1 MDYLADY
8 EAQEREGVEIL
19 KRDPRKFFIFESDL
33 PSSTNLGKLHDASN
47 AEGEEESAETG
58 AVSGSSSIGGASL
71 GRPVGLRNPF
81 FNDKPTACPLKM
93 GRDLP
98 ADTRTEKEKKRDER
112 QERMRAAAEE
122 AALAAK
128 KGAAY
133 EVAMAAEEDLEDGSE
148 DVDYD
153 KSEEDA
159 EKELWADQEEQWR
172 DMDRKVFDMTPPSAR
187 LTPDD
192 VDWVIKELKARVDK
206 LQDRLD
212 FEDKVRRKEMDKS
225 GDAVAKT
232 IDSIDDIDRYVME
245 GLGYDM
251 ARLEALVQELTP
263 EQSSALEDI
272 DFRGRA
278 GITAEEMT
286 RELSLVPGLTEEQV
300 QMLVEMEMKLLQ
312 DESLKNITKVG

>member
-1 MDYLADY
+1 
-8 EAQEREGVEIL
+8 
-19 KRDPRKFFIFESDL
+19 
-33 PSSTNLGKLHDASN
+33 
-47 AEGEEESAETG
+47 
-58 AVSGSSSIGGASL
+58 
-71 GRPVGLRNPF
+71 
-81 FNDKPTACPLKM
+81 
-93 GRDLP
+93 
-98 ADTRTEKEKKRDER
+98 
-112 QERMRAAAEE
+112 MRAAAEE

-172 DMDRKVFDMTPPSAR
+172 DMDRKVFNMTPPSAR

-278 GITAEEMT
+278 SITAEEMT
-286 RELSLVPGLTEEQV
+286 RELSVVPGLTEEQV
-300 QMLVEMEMKLLQ
+300 QMLVEMELKLLQ